1 MDETSRPAKERRTTQ
16 RQKLSRRGL
25 LKRVKSK
32 LHHFLRRQLGIDLVR
47 FRTPVAEISVIDRR
61 RRDLLVKLK
70 IDVLLDVGANSG
82 QYASAVR
89 AVGFGGRIVSFEPI
103 DVAFKKL
110 DEKHAGD
117 PLWDVHAF
125 GLGARATTATI
136 NVAGNN
142 AESSSLLKMVPRLL
156 EEAPSAAYVA
166 EETIRIETL
175 DSLSGKVFRPND
187 RLWLKIDTQGYEFPV
202 LEGATETLKQV
213 MALEVE
219 LSLVS
224 LYENQPLLRE
234 ALGRLEAMGFQLIG
248 VEEVFCDS
256 SGLRTLQLNGLFERA
271 PR

>member
-1 MDETSRPAKERRTTQ
+1 M
-16 RQKLSRRGL
+16 
-25 LKRVKSK
+25 KRFKSK
-32 LHHFLRRQLGIDLVR
+32 LHHFLQRQLGIDFVR
-47 FRTPVAEISVIDRR
+47 FKAPVAEISVIDRR
-61 RRDLLVKLK
+61 RRDLLIQLR

-82 QYASAVR
+82 QYAVVR
-89 AVGFGGRIVSFEPI
+89 AAGFGGRIVSFEPI
-103 DVAFKKL
+103 DMAFKQL
-110 DEKHAGD
+110 AGKNAGE
-117 PLWDVHAF
+117 PLWDIYAF
-125 GLGARATTATI
+125 GLGARAATATI

-156 EEAPSAAYVA
+156 KEAPSAAYIA

-202 LEGATETLKQV
+202 LEGATQTLKQV
-213 MALEVE
+213 IGLEVE
-219 LSLVS
+219 LSLVA

-234 ALGRLEAMGFQLIG
+234 AMGRLEAMGFQLIG

>member
-1 MDETSRPAKERRTTQ
+1 MGEPSRPAKERRTTQ
-16 RQKLSRRGL
+16 HQELSRPRL

-32 LHHFLRRQLGIDLVR
+32 LHHFLQRRLGIDLVR
-47 FRTPVAEISVIDRR
+47 FQAPVAEISVIDKR
-61 RRDLLVKLK
+61 RRDLLVQLK
-70 IDVLLDVGANSG
+70 IDVILDVGANSG

-103 DVAFKKL
+103 EMAFKKL
-110 DEKHAGD
+110 EEQNAGD
-117 PLWDVHAF
+117 PLWDIYAF
-125 GLGARATTATI
+125 GLGPRAGTATI

-142 AESSSLLKMVPRLL
+142 AESSSLLAMAPRLL

-175 DSLSGKVFRPND
+175 DSLRGKVFRPND
-187 RLWLKIDTQGYEFPV
+187 RLWLKIDTQGYELSV

-213 MALEVE
+213 IGLEVE

-224 LYENQPLLRE
+224 LYEEQPLLRE
-234 ALGRLEAMGFQLIG
+234 ALGRLEATGFQLIG
-248 VEEVFCDS
+248 VEEVFCDC

-271 PR
+271 SR